1 MSLHPVSVAVR
12 SEADIIH
19 ARALARK
26 IAELSGF
33 SQSGCAA
40 IATAVS
46 EIARNA
52 FSYGGGGTVRFE
64 ILDTSPLPLLRIVVE
79 DKGPGIAELEN
90 IRNGRY
96 TSTTGMGMGI
106 LGAQRLMDSFE
117 ISSAPGSGTSI
128 TMTRKLPPDR
138 GRIRPE
144 ELKELID
151 SERRRVLAQSSF
163 LEVTE
168 QNRELLVVLQELQLR
183 QEELNRLNR
192 ELEDTNRGVVALYAE
207 LDERANS
214 LRQANELKT
223 RFLSH
228 MSHEFRTPLNS
239 IAALSRLLLEHA
251 DGPLS
256 SEQELQITY
265 IRRAADELTE
275 LVNDLLDLA
284 KVEAGRVEIYP
295 AEFHVADLFGTLRG
309 MLRPLLV
316 NDNVALLFDSSGV
329 SEPLVTDEGKLAQ
342 ILRNFISNALKFT
355 ERGEIRVTAGLVD
368 DGMARF
374 SVHDTGI
381 GIAEADQAEIF
392 KEFAQIDST
401 IQKRV
406 KGTGLGLPLSAKL
419 AELLGGRVYLESIPG
434 EGSTFSVEIPVD
446 YKRRAEAGVAKAS
459 PPGALP
465 GAGEKVLLID
475 DDVMA
480 RYLFRQLLSTTGY
493 EVIESGNGT
502 NGLEV
507 ARSQQPELIIL
518 DMQMPGIDGLEVL
531 AKLRAHESTR
541 GIPVIFSTSMHLDEA
556 ERRTIEAG
564 GAVILSKDMLTRPNV
579 LEVIK
584 RLKEKA

>member
-1 MSLHPVSVAVR
+1 MSLDPVSVAVR
-12 SEADIIH
+12 SEADIVH
-19 ARALARK
+19 ARSLARSL
-26 IAELSGF
+26 AELSGF
-33 SQSGCAA
+33 SQSGRAA

-46 EIARNA
+46 EIVRNA
-52 FSYGGGGTVRFE
+52 YSYAGGGTVCFE
-64 ILDTSPLPLLRIVVE
+64 IVDDVPPPLIRIVVE
-79 DKGPGIAELEN
+79 DTGPGIRELES
-90 IRNGRY
+90 IRNGGY

-106 LGAQRLMDSFE
+106 VGAQRLMDSFE
-117 ISSAPGSGTSI
+117 ITSAPGNGT
-128 TMTRKLPPDR
+128 TVVMTRKLPPDR
-138 GRIRPE
+138 APIRPE
-144 ELKELID
+144 ELKGIID
-151 SERRRVLAQSSF
+151 SERRRVLAQSTV

-168 QNRELLVVLQELQLR
+168 QNRELLVVLHELQLR

-239 IAALSRLLLEHA
+239 IAALSRLLLDRA

-256 SEQELQITY
+256 SEQEVQVTY

-295 AEFHVADLFGTLRG
+295 SEFHVSDLFGTLRG
-309 MLRPLLV
+309 MLRPLLA
-316 NDNVALLFDSSGV
+316 NDNVALVFDSSGV
-329 SEPLVTDEGKLAQ
+329 VEPLMTDEAKLAQ

-355 ERGEIRVTAGLVD
+355 EHGEIRIVAAMA
-368 DGMARF
+368 DGERARF

-381 GIAEADQAEIF
+381 GIAETDQAAIF

-419 AELLGGRVYLESIPG
+419 AELLGGSVDLESIPG
-434 EGSTFSVEIPVD
+434 EGSTFSVEIPVT
-446 YKRRAEAGVAKAS
+446 YGRPAAAIAGKPESA
-459 PPGALP
+459 ALP
-465 GAGEKVLLID
+465 GAGQKVLLID

-493 EVIESGNGT
+493 EVIEAGNGA

-507 ARSQQPELIIL
+507 ARSEQPELIIL
-518 DMQMPGIDGLEVL
+518 DMQMPGINGLEVL
-531 AKLRAHESTR
+531 SRLRAHESTR
-541 GIPVIFSTSMHLDEA
+541 DIPVIFSTSIHLNEA
-556 ERRTIEAG
+556 DRQTIESG
-564 GAVILSKDMLTRPNV
+564 GAEILSKDMLTRPNV

-584 RLKEKA
+584 RLKKV